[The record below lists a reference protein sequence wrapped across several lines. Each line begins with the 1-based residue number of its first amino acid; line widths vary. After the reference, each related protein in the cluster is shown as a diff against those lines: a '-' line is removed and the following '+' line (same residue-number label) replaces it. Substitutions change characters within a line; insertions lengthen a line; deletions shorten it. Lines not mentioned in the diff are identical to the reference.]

1 MTALR
6 DLPVDPA
13 VSRWIGRI
21 TAISRT
27 MPDLTSAD
35 PARRRAAQRRLSDL
49 VAVDFTL
56 PVPDGVAIEDFALT
70 HSTPATV
77 TATAAGS
84 GSRVRRYRPRSAPD
98 RAPSQLWLHGG
109 GFTGGAVDELLA
121 DRVCAALALASGVQ
135 LFSLDYRLAP
145 EHPYPAPVEDTLAA
159 LTALRDGSARL
170 GIDAERLGLGGNS
183 AGAAI
188 AVSTALRLQDTVA
201 PPLFH
206 LDLEVPVAAMRAVGP
221 SADEFATG
229 FGLDDFDDLVAL
241 YLGPDGAA
249 DDYAS
254 AIDAPRFDGMPPTRI
269 AVAQYDPLRDAG
281 IVLAERLRAAD
292 VPVVLDIGD
301 GQLHSSLGLT
311 AQMARAREWQ
321 ARHAEALATAY
332 RTAH

>member
-6 DLPVDPA
+6 DLCVDPA
-13 VSRWIGRI
+13 VFRWIDRI
-21 TAISRT
+21 TTLSET

-35 PARRRAAQRRLSDL
+35 PECRRTAQRRLSDL
-49 VAVDFTL
+49 VAVDFTQ
-56 PVPDGVAIEDFALT
+56 PVPDGVEIEDFSLT
-70 HSTPATV
+70 TG
-77 TATAAGS
+77 TA
-84 GSRVRRYRPRSAPD
+84 SRVRRYRPRSAPD

-121 DRVCAALALASGVQ
+121 DRLCAALALASGVQ

-145 EHPYPAPVEDTLAA
+145 EQPYPAQVEDTIGALA
-159 LTALRDGSARL
+159 ALRDGAGRL

-188 AVSTALRLQDTVA
+188 AVSTALRLQDTA
-201 PPLFH
+201 SSLLYH
-206 LDLEVPVAAMRAVGP
+206 LDLEVPVAAMRPVGP

-229 FGLDDFDDLVAL
+229 FGLDGFNGLVAL

-249 DDYAS
+249 DGYAS
-254 AIDAPRFDGMPPTRI
+254 AIDAPRFDGLPPTRI
-269 AVAQYDPLRDAG
+269 AVAEYDPLRDAG
-281 IVLAERLRAAD
+281 ILLAERLGAAD
-292 VPVVLDIGD
+292 VPVALDIGD

-311 AQMARAREWQ
+311 AQMAGAREWQ

-332 RTAH
+332 RTHV